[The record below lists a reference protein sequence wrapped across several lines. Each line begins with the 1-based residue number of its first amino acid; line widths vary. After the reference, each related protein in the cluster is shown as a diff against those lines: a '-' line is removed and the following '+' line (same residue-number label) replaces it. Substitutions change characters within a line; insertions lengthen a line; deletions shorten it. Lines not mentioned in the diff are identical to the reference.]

1 MSPKAGRPFSD
12 NPKAERLYIR
22 VTAEEKKRI
31 MDFCDEHKV
40 SALDL
45 IRKGMDTIKKYNNW
59 SAVWRRPRLFYSP
72 KPHGLRLNLIIDAA
86 PAKVNSFPQGIF
98 ALIFGNPPSE
108 SLDTAYSIPTT
119 KDYVERRNTMNELSI
134 IHKNGV
140 DVIDSREVA
149 EAIGKQHAHLMRDI
163 HNYAEVIEKSNE
175 SNFGLV
181 DFFIPSTYTDTK
193 GEERPCYLLT
203 KKGCD
208 MVANK
213 MTGEKGVLFTAAYV
227 TAFEKMR
234 ETVTSPTMIPGLS
247 PQTQALIN
255 MELRQNRI
263 EAEQRE
269 QKQAFAGLSE
279 DQRKTKNVV
288 MTALSTFAA
297 APTDEERWRDVMNRK
312 VRTMCEEYGLNY
324 HTTIGEMYAELERR
338 AHVNLSV
345 RQKNLRER
353 MRLGGAKYAQREAVS
368 KLVVISQD
376 AKLRYIYEAIVR
388 EKAAQLAAS
397 RMR

>member
-1 MSPKAGRPFSD
+1 
-12 NPKAERLYIR
+12 
-22 VTAEEKKRI
+22 
-31 MDFCDEHKV
+31 
-40 SALDL
+40 
-45 IRKGMDTIKKYNNW
+45 
-59 SAVWRRPRLFYSP
+59 
-72 KPHGLRLNLIIDAA
+72 
-86 PAKVNSFPQGIF
+86 
-98 ALIFGNPPSE
+98 
-108 SLDTAYSIPTT
+108 
-119 KDYVERRNTMNELSI
+119 MNELSI

-149 EAIGKQHAHLMRDI
+149 EAIGKEHRHLIRDI
-163 HNYAEVIEKSNE
+163 RNYAEVIENSTE
-175 SNFGLV
+175 PNFGLS
-181 DFFIPSTYTDTK
+181 DFFIPSTYTDST
-193 GEERPCYLLT
+193 GRTLPCYLLT

-234 ETVTSPTMIPGLS
+234 ETVNSPTMIPGLS

-255 MELRQNRI
+255 MELRQNKL
-263 EAEQRE
+263 EAEQ
-269 QKQAFAGLSE
+269 QA
-279 DQRKTKNVV
+279 TKSVV
-288 MTALSTFAA
+288 MNTLNTFAA
-297 APTDEERWRDVMNRK
+297 PPTDEERWRDEMNRR
-312 VRTMCEEYGLNY
+312 VRAMCEESGLNY
-324 HTTIGEMYAELERR
+324 HTTIGEMYAELEHR

>member
-1 MSPKAGRPFSD
+1 
-12 NPKAERLYIR
+12 
-22 VTAEEKKRI
+22 
-31 MDFCDEHKV
+31 
-40 SALDL
+40 
-45 IRKGMDTIKKYNNW
+45 
-59 SAVWRRPRLFYSP
+59 
-72 KPHGLRLNLIIDAA
+72 
-86 PAKVNSFPQGIF
+86 
-98 ALIFGNPPSE
+98 
-108 SLDTAYSIPTT
+108 
-119 KDYVERRNTMNELSI
+119 MNELSI

-149 EAIGKQHAHLMRDI
+149 EVIGKPHNDLMKSIR
-163 HNYAEVIEKSNE
+163 NYAEILVKATEPKIGLNENLSKSNE
-175 SNFGLV
+175 PNFGLAEKSTAGKFSLS
-181 DFFIPSTYTDTK
+181 DFFIPHTYTDST
-193 GEERPCYLLT
+193 GRTLPCYLLT

-234 ETVTSPTMIPGLS
+234 EAVTSPTMIPGLS

-255 MELRQNRI
+255 MELRQNKL
-263 EAEQRE
+263 EAEQ
-269 QKQAFAGLSE
+269 QA
-279 DQRKTKNVV
+279 TKSVV
-288 MTALSTFAA
+288 MNTLNTFAA
-297 APTDEERWRDVMNRK
+297 PPTDEERWRDEMNRR
-312 VRTMCEEYGLNY
+312 VRAMCEEYGLNY

-338 AHVNLSV
+338 AHVNLAT

>member
-1 MSPKAGRPFSD
+1 
-12 NPKAERLYIR
+12 
-22 VTAEEKKRI
+22 
-31 MDFCDEHKV
+31 
-40 SALDL
+40 
-45 IRKGMDTIKKYNNW
+45 
-59 SAVWRRPRLFYSP
+59 
-72 KPHGLRLNLIIDAA
+72 
-86 PAKVNSFPQGIF
+86 
-98 ALIFGNPPSE
+98 
-108 SLDTAYSIPTT
+108 
-119 KDYVERRNTMNELSI
+119 MNELSI

-149 EAIGKQHAHLMRDI
+149 EVIGKEHRHLIRDI
-163 HNYAEVIEKSNE
+163 RNYAEIIGNSNE
-175 SNFGLV
+175 PNFGLV
-181 DFFIPSTYTDTK
+181 DFFIPSTYVDTK
-193 GEERPCYLLT
+193 GEQRPCYLLT

-234 ETVTSPTMIPGLS
+234 ETVNSPTMIPGLS

-263 EAEQRE
+263 EAEQQE
-269 QKQAFAGLSE
+269 QKQAVADLSE
-279 DQRKTKNVV
+279 DQQKTKAVV
-288 MTALSTFAA
+288 MSALNNFASP
-297 APTDEERWRDVMNRK
+297 PTDEERWRDEMNRK
-312 VRTMCEEYGLNY
+312 VRAMCEEYGLNY
-324 HTTIGEMYAELERR
+324 HTTIGDMYAELEHR
-338 AHVNLSV
+338 AHVNLAI

>member
-1 MSPKAGRPFSD
+1 
-12 NPKAERLYIR
+12 
-22 VTAEEKKRI
+22 
-31 MDFCDEHKV
+31 
-40 SALDL
+40 
-45 IRKGMDTIKKYNNW
+45 
-59 SAVWRRPRLFYSP
+59 
-72 KPHGLRLNLIIDAA
+72 
-86 PAKVNSFPQGIF
+86 
-98 ALIFGNPPSE
+98 
-108 SLDTAYSIPTT
+108 
-119 KDYVERRNTMNELSI
+119 MNELSI

-149 EAIGKQHAHLMRDI
+149 EAIGKEHRHLIRDI
-163 HNYAEVIEKSNE
+163 RNYAGVIENSTE
-175 SNFGLV
+175 PNFGLS
-181 DFFIPSTYTDTK
+181 DFFIPSTYTDST
-193 GEERPCYLLT
+193 GRTLPCYLLT

-255 MELRQNRI
+255 MELRQNKL
-263 EAEQRE
+263 EAEQ
-269 QKQAFAGLSE
+269 QA
-279 DQRKTKNVV
+279 TKSVV
-288 MTALSTFAA
+288 MNTLNTFAA
-297 APTDEERWRDVMNRK
+297 PPTDEERWRDEMNRR
-312 VRTMCEEYGLNY
+312 VRAMCEEYGLNY
-324 HTTIGEMYAELERR
+324 HTTIGDMYAELEHR

>member
-1 MSPKAGRPFSD
+1 
-12 NPKAERLYIR
+12 
-22 VTAEEKKRI
+22 
-31 MDFCDEHKV
+31 
-40 SALDL
+40 
-45 IRKGMDTIKKYNNW
+45 
-59 SAVWRRPRLFYSP
+59 
-72 KPHGLRLNLIIDAA
+72 
-86 PAKVNSFPQGIF
+86 
-98 ALIFGNPPSE
+98 
-108 SLDTAYSIPTT
+108 
-119 KDYVERRNTMNELSI
+119 MNELSI

-149 EAIGKQHAHLMRDI
+149 EVIGKPHNDLMKSIR
-163 HNYAEVIEKSNE
+163 NYAEILVKATEPKIGLNE
-175 SNFGLV
+175 NLSEFNEPNFGLAEKSTAGNFSLS
-181 DFFIPSTYTDTK
+181 DFFIPHTYTDST
-193 GEERPCYLLT
+193 GRTLPCYLLT

-234 ETVTSPTMIPGLS
+234 EAVTSPTMIPGLS

-312 VRTMCEEYGLNY
+312 VRAMCEEYGLNY
-324 HTTIGEMYAELERR
+324 HTTIGDMYAELERR
-338 AHVNLSV
+338 AHVNLAI

>member
-1 MSPKAGRPFSD
+1 
-12 NPKAERLYIR
+12 
-22 VTAEEKKRI
+22 
-31 MDFCDEHKV
+31 
-40 SALDL
+40 
-45 IRKGMDTIKKYNNW
+45 
-59 SAVWRRPRLFYSP
+59 
-72 KPHGLRLNLIIDAA
+72 
-86 PAKVNSFPQGIF
+86 
-98 ALIFGNPPSE
+98 
-108 SLDTAYSIPTT
+108 
-119 KDYVERRNTMNELSI
+119 MNELSI

-149 EAIGKQHAHLMRDI
+149 EVIGKPHNDLMKSIR
-163 HNYAEVIEKSNE
+163 NYAEILVKATEPKIGLNENLSESNE
-175 SNFGLV
+175 PNFGLAEKSTAGNFSLS
-181 DFFIPSTYTDTK
+181 DFFIPHTYTDST
-193 GEERPCYLLT
+193 GRTLPCYLLT

-288 MTALSTFAA
+288 MTALNTFAA
-297 APTDEERWRDVMNRK
+297 PPTDEERWRDEMNRR
-312 VRTMCEEYGLNY
+312 VRAMCEEYGLNY

-338 AHVNLSV
+338 AHVNLAT

>member
-1 MSPKAGRPFSD
+1 
-12 NPKAERLYIR
+12 
-22 VTAEEKKRI
+22 
-31 MDFCDEHKV
+31 
-40 SALDL
+40 
-45 IRKGMDTIKKYNNW
+45 
-59 SAVWRRPRLFYSP
+59 
-72 KPHGLRLNLIIDAA
+72 
-86 PAKVNSFPQGIF
+86 
-98 ALIFGNPPSE
+98 
-108 SLDTAYSIPTT
+108 
-119 KDYVERRNTMNELSI
+119 MNELSI

-140 DVIDSREVA
+140 DVIDSRSVA
-149 EAIGKQHAHLMRDI
+149 EAIGKDHRHLIRDI
-163 HNYAEVIEKSNE
+163 RNYAEVIENSNE
-175 SNFGLV
+175 TNFGLV
-181 DFFIPSTYTDTK
+181 DFFIPSTYTDSK

-324 HTTIGEMYAELERR
+324 HTTIGEMYAELEHR

>member
-1 MSPKAGRPFSD
+1 
-12 NPKAERLYIR
+12 
-22 VTAEEKKRI
+22 
-31 MDFCDEHKV
+31 
-40 SALDL
+40 
-45 IRKGMDTIKKYNNW
+45 
-59 SAVWRRPRLFYSP
+59 
-72 KPHGLRLNLIIDAA
+72 
-86 PAKVNSFPQGIF
+86 
-98 ALIFGNPPSE
+98 
-108 SLDTAYSIPTT
+108 
-119 KDYVERRNTMNELSI
+119 MNELSI

-163 HNYAEVIEKSNE
+163 HNYVEILGKSTE
-175 SNFGLV
+175 SNFGLS
-181 DFFIPSTYTDTK
+181 DFFIPHTYTDST
-193 GEERPCYLLT
+193 GRTLPCYLLT

-255 MELRQNRI
+255 MELRQNKL
-263 EAEQRE
+263 EAEQ
-269 QKQAFAGLSE
+269 QA
-279 DQRKTKNVV
+279 TKSVV
-288 MTALSTFAA
+288 MNTLNTFAA
-297 APTDEERWRDVMNRK
+297 PPTDEERWRDEMNRR
-312 VRTMCEEYGLNY
+312 VRAMCEEYGLNY

-338 AHVNLSV
+338 AHVNLAT

>member
-1 MSPKAGRPFSD
+1 
-12 NPKAERLYIR
+12 
-22 VTAEEKKRI
+22 
-31 MDFCDEHKV
+31 
-40 SALDL
+40 
-45 IRKGMDTIKKYNNW
+45 
-59 SAVWRRPRLFYSP
+59 
-72 KPHGLRLNLIIDAA
+72 
-86 PAKVNSFPQGIF
+86 
-98 ALIFGNPPSE
+98 
-108 SLDTAYSIPTT
+108 
-119 KDYVERRNTMNELSI
+119 MNELSI

-149 EAIGKQHAHLMRDI
+149 EAIGKEHRHLIRDI
-163 HNYAEVIEKSNE
+163 RNYAEVIENSTE
-175 SNFGLV
+175 PNFGLS
-181 DFFIPSTYTDTK
+181 DFFIPSTYTDST
-193 GEERPCYLLT
+193 GRTLPCYLLT

-234 ETVTSPTMIPGLS
+234 EAVTSPTMIPGLS

-255 MELRQNRI
+255 MELRQNKL
-263 EAEQRE
+263 EAEQ
-269 QKQAFAGLSE
+269 QA
-279 DQRKTKNVV
+279 TKSVV
-288 MTALSTFAA
+288 MNTLNTFAA
-297 APTDEERWRDVMNRK
+297 PPSDEERWRDEMNRR
-312 VRTMCEEYGLNY
+312 VRAMCEEYGLNY

-338 AHVNLSV
+338 AHVNLAT

>member
-1 MSPKAGRPFSD
+1 
-12 NPKAERLYIR
+12 
-22 VTAEEKKRI
+22 
-31 MDFCDEHKV
+31 
-40 SALDL
+40 
-45 IRKGMDTIKKYNNW
+45 
-59 SAVWRRPRLFYSP
+59 
-72 KPHGLRLNLIIDAA
+72 
-86 PAKVNSFPQGIF
+86 
-98 ALIFGNPPSE
+98 
-108 SLDTAYSIPTT
+108 
-119 KDYVERRNTMNELSI
+119 MNELSI

-149 EAIGKQHAHLMRDI
+149 EAIGKEHRHLIRDI
-163 HNYAEVIEKSNE
+163 RNYAEVIENSTE
-175 SNFGLV
+175 PNFGLS
-181 DFFIPSTYTDTK
+181 DFFIPSTYTDST
-193 GEERPCYLLT
+193 GRTLPCYLLT

-234 ETVTSPTMIPGLS
+234 EAVTSPTMIPGLS

-255 MELRQNRI
+255 MELRQNKL
-263 EAEQRE
+263 EAEQ
-269 QKQAFAGLSE
+269 QA
-279 DQRKTKNVV
+279 TKSVV
-288 MTALSTFAA
+288 MNTLNTFAA
-297 APTDEERWRDVMNRK
+297 PPTDEERWRDEMNRR
-312 VRTMCEEYGLNY
+312 VRAMCEEYGLNY

-338 AHVNLSV
+338 AHVNLAT

>member
-1 MSPKAGRPFSD
+1 
-12 NPKAERLYIR
+12 
-22 VTAEEKKRI
+22 
-31 MDFCDEHKV
+31 
-40 SALDL
+40 
-45 IRKGMDTIKKYNNW
+45 
-59 SAVWRRPRLFYSP
+59 
-72 KPHGLRLNLIIDAA
+72 
-86 PAKVNSFPQGIF
+86 
-98 ALIFGNPPSE
+98 
-108 SLDTAYSIPTT
+108 
-119 KDYVERRNTMNELSI
+119 MNELSI

-149 EAIGKQHAHLMRDI
+149 EVIGKPHNDLMKSIR
-163 HNYAEVIEKSNE
+163 NYAEILVKATEPKIGLSENLSEFNE
-175 SNFGLV
+175 PNFGLAEKSTAGNFSLS
-181 DFFIPSTYTDTK
+181 DFFIPHTYTDST
-193 GEERPCYLLT
+193 GRTLPCYLLT

-255 MELRQNRI
+255 MELRQNKL
-263 EAEQRE
+263 EAEQ
-269 QKQAFAGLSE
+269 QA
-279 DQRKTKNVV
+279 TKSVV
-288 MTALSTFAA
+288 MNTLNTFAA
-297 APTDEERWRDVMNRK
+297 PPTDEERWRDEMNRR
-312 VRTMCEEYGLNY
+312 VRAMCEEYGLNY

-388 EKAAQLAAS
+388 EKAAQFAAS

>member
-1 MSPKAGRPFSD
+1 
-12 NPKAERLYIR
+12 
-22 VTAEEKKRI
+22 
-31 MDFCDEHKV
+31 
-40 SALDL
+40 
-45 IRKGMDTIKKYNNW
+45 
-59 SAVWRRPRLFYSP
+59 
-72 KPHGLRLNLIIDAA
+72 
-86 PAKVNSFPQGIF
+86 
-98 ALIFGNPPSE
+98 
-108 SLDTAYSIPTT
+108 
-119 KDYVERRNTMNELSI
+119 MNELSI

-149 EAIGKQHAHLMRDI
+149 TMVEKPHSDLMKSIR
-163 HNYAEVIEKSNE
+163 NYTDTLNAGDFS
-175 SNFGLV
+175 SV
-181 DFFIPSTYTDTK
+181 DFFIPHVYTDSK
-193 GEERPCYLLT
+193 GEQRPCYLLT

-255 MELRQNRI
+255 MELRQNKL
-263 EAEQRE
+263 EAEQ
-269 QKQAFAGLSE
+269 QA
-279 DQRKTKNVV
+279 TKSVV
-288 MTALSTFAA
+288 MNTLNTFAA
-297 APTDEERWRDVMNRK
+297 PPTDEERWRDEMNRR
-312 VRTMCEEYGLNY
+312 VRAMCEEYGLNY
-324 HTTIGEMYAELERR
+324 HTTIGDMYAELERR
-338 AHVNLSV
+338 AHVNLAT

-397 RMR
+397 RTR

>member
-1 MSPKAGRPFSD
+1 
-12 NPKAERLYIR
+12 
-22 VTAEEKKRI
+22 
-31 MDFCDEHKV
+31 
-40 SALDL
+40 
-45 IRKGMDTIKKYNNW
+45 
-59 SAVWRRPRLFYSP
+59 
-72 KPHGLRLNLIIDAA
+72 
-86 PAKVNSFPQGIF
+86 
-98 ALIFGNPPSE
+98 
-108 SLDTAYSIPTT
+108 
-119 KDYVERRNTMNELSI
+119 MNELSI

-149 EAIGKQHAHLMRDI
+149 AMVEKPHSDLMKSIR
-163 HNYAEVIEKSNE
+163 NYTDTLNAGDFS
-175 SNFGLV
+175 SV
-181 DFFIPSTYTDTK
+181 DFFIPHTYTDTK
-193 GEERPCYLLT
+193 GEQRPCYLLT

-234 ETVTSPTMIPGLS
+234 EAVTSPTMIPGLS

-255 MELRQNRI
+255 MELRQNKL
-263 EAEQRE
+263 EAEQ
-269 QKQAFAGLSE
+269 QA
-279 DQRKTKNVV
+279 TKSVV
-288 MTALSTFAA
+288 MNTLNTFAA
-297 APTDEERWRDVMNRK
+297 PPTDEERWRDEMNRR
-312 VRTMCEEYGLNY
+312 VRAMCEEYGLNY

-338 AHVNLSV
+338 AHVNLAT

>member
-1 MSPKAGRPFSD
+1 
-12 NPKAERLYIR
+12 
-22 VTAEEKKRI
+22 
-31 MDFCDEHKV
+31 
-40 SALDL
+40 
-45 IRKGMDTIKKYNNW
+45 
-59 SAVWRRPRLFYSP
+59 
-72 KPHGLRLNLIIDAA
+72 
-86 PAKVNSFPQGIF
+86 
-98 ALIFGNPPSE
+98 
-108 SLDTAYSIPTT
+108 
-119 KDYVERRNTMNELSI
+119 MNELSI

-163 HNYAEVIEKSNE
+163 HNYVEILGKSTE
-175 SNFGLV
+175 SNFGLS
-181 DFFIPSTYTDTK
+181 DFFIPHTYTDST
-193 GEERPCYLLT
+193 GRTLPCYLLT

-255 MELRQNRI
+255 MELRQNKL
-263 EAEQRE
+263 EAEQ
-269 QKQAFAGLSE
+269 QA
-279 DQRKTKNVV
+279 TKSVV
-288 MTALSTFAA
+288 MNTLNTFAA
-297 APTDEERWRDVMNRK
+297 PPTDEERWRDEMNRR

-324 HTTIGEMYAELERR
+324 HTAIGDMYAELERR

>member
-1 MSPKAGRPFSD
+1 
-12 NPKAERLYIR
+12 
-22 VTAEEKKRI
+22 
-31 MDFCDEHKV
+31 
-40 SALDL
+40 
-45 IRKGMDTIKKYNNW
+45 
-59 SAVWRRPRLFYSP
+59 
-72 KPHGLRLNLIIDAA
+72 
-86 PAKVNSFPQGIF
+86 
-98 ALIFGNPPSE
+98 
-108 SLDTAYSIPTT
+108 
-119 KDYVERRNTMNELSI
+119 MNELSI

-149 EAIGKQHAHLMRDI
+149 AMVEKPHSDLMKSIR
-163 HNYAEVIEKSNE
+163 NYADTLNAGDFS
-175 SNFGLV
+175 SV
-181 DFFIPSTYTDTK
+181 DFFIPHTYTDSK
-193 GEERPCYLLT
+193 GEQRPCYLLT

-234 ETVTSPTMIPGLS
+234 EAVTSPTMIPGLS

-255 MELRQNRI
+255 MELRQNKL
-263 EAEQRE
+263 EAEQ
-269 QKQAFAGLSE
+269 QA
-279 DQRKTKNVV
+279 TKSVV
-288 MTALSTFAA
+288 MNTLNTFAA
-297 APTDEERWRDVMNRK
+297 PPTDEERWRDEMNRR
-312 VRTMCEEYGLNY
+312 VRAMCEEYGLNY
-324 HTTIGEMYAELERR
+324 HTTIGEMYAELEHR

-388 EKAAQLAAS
+388 EKAAQLAAF